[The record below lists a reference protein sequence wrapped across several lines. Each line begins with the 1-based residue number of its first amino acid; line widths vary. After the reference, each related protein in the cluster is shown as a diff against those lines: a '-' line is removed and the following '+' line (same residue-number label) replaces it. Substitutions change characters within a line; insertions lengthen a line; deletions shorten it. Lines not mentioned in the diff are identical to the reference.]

1 MFDLN
6 FRQYDPYAQV
16 MGGPGQ
22 GRWGHD
28 ALLMVAACECFDK
41 ARRRAQ
47 SRQLLARLLRRPR
60 ALLDLNNVH
69 CGMAERHYC
78 GLQTVDISSIR
89 GSEGRC
95 HDFDRDF
102 LPLTPEL
109 AQRWTSVFVAIQQGI
124 AMPPVQL
131 IRVGDIY
138 FVRDGHHRI
147 SVARIRGC
155 EQIEAEVIVWNTSL
169 DSPPVTAPVAV
180 HNTGYTPRLRRED
193 DPVAIA

>member
-6 FRQYDPYAQV
+6 YRQYDPYAQV
-16 MGGPGQ
+16 IGGPGQ
-22 GRWGHD
+22 GRWSQD
-28 ALLMVAACECFDK
+28 ALLMVAARERFDR

-60 ALLDLNNVH
+60 ALLDLNHVQ
-69 CGMAERHYC
+69 CSMVERHYA
-78 GLQTVDISSIR
+78 GLQTVDVGSIR

-102 LPLTPEL
+102 LPLNPTL

-124 AMPPVQL
+124 AMPPVKL

-155 EQIEAEVIVWNTSL
+155 EQIEAEVTVWNA
-169 DSPPVTAPVAV
+169 SPDLSPATAPVAARTSSYV
-180 HNTGYTPRLRRED
+180 PRLRRED

>member
-6 FRQYDPYAQV
+6 YRQYDPHAQV
-16 MGGPGQ
+16 VSGPGQ
-22 GRWGHD
+22 GRWVQD
-28 ALLMVAACECFDK
+28 ALLVVAARERFDK

-47 SRQLLARLLRRPR
+47 SRQLLARLLHRPR
-60 ALLDLNNVH
+60 ALLDLNQIQ
-69 CGMAERHYC
+69 CSIAERHYA
-78 GLQTVDISSIR
+78 GLQTVDISRIG

-102 LPLTPEL
+102 LPLTPL
-109 AQRWTSVFVAIQQGI
+109 LVQRWTSVFVATQQGI
-124 AMPPVQL
+124 AMPPVKL

-155 EQIEAEVIVWNTSL
+155 EQIEAEVIVWNANL
-169 DSPPVTAPVAV
+169 DPAPAPAPMAAR
-180 HNTGYTPRLRRED
+180 NSSFAPRLRRED